1 MKQNLKTSIAE
12 NFKNTELGFLR
23 IKRNLKIDSYSDLKT
38 ENHLKKIILSTPLES
53 IETIGKNHYFRNN
66 KYNAVLTINSHSLTV
81 ITAKTINA

>member
-38 ENHLKKIILSTPLES
+38 ENHLKKIILSTPLER
-53 IETIGKNHYFRNN
+53 IETIGKNYYFRNN
-66 KYNAVLTINSHSLTV
+66 KYNAVLTVNSHSLTV
-81 ITAKTINA
+81 ITAKKINA